1 MNKSQYEQL
10 EYNKIQELNNKYF
23 EVNDTSELNSANVTA
38 RIYRFNKELDDFHRQ
53 SVFDVITD
61 DEVNLWAT
69 RFKLA
74 KSAYKWAK
82 NCAAVCYEM
91 DRIWH
96 AKESARRWEKAMNA
110 ILRKYAIVKSMY
122 AFKKKVVEPDT
133 KKLAEIIDV
142 MSTEQLNRMIA
153 SCETY

>member
-1 MNKSQYEQL
+1 MNKSQYEIL
-10 EYNKIQELNNKYF
+10 EYSKIQELNDKYL
-23 EVNDTSELNSANVTA
+23 EVDNASALSSANITA
-38 RIYRFNKELDDFHRQ
+38 RMYRFNKELDDFYRQ
-53 SVFDVITD
+53 SVFDVIAE

-74 KSAYKWAK
+74 KTAYKWAK
-82 NCAAVCYEM
+82 NCASVCYEM

-96 AKESARRWEKAMNA
+96 AKETARRWEKAMNA

-122 AFKKKVVEPDT
+122 AFTKKVVEPDT
-133 KKLAEIIDV
+133 KKLAEIVNV

-153 SCETY
+153 GCETY

>member
-10 EYNKIQELNNKYF
+10 EYNKIQELSNKYL
-23 EVNDTSELNSANVTA
+23 ETNDVSELSSANTTA

-53 SVFDVITD
+53 SVFDAIAD

-74 KSAYKWAK
+74 KTAYKWAK
-82 NCAAVCYEM
+82 NCADVCFEM

-96 AKESARRWEKAMNA
+96 AKESACRWEKAMNA
-110 ILRKYAIVKSMY
+110 ILRKYAVVKSMY
-122 AFKKKVVEPDT
+122 AFKKKVVEPDI
-133 KKLAEIIDV
+133 KKLSEIINI
-142 MSTEQLNRMIA
+142 MTTEQLNQMIA
-153 SCETY
+153 GCETY